1 MYNGGIF
8 GGGYNGPL
16 GVGVPS
22 GWGNVDDT
30 DDDVSIAKEAF
41 KHRPTAKESDNPKT
55 MKMRNDFLGWFPK
68 VNKSKFSFTEK
79 GVSRSGK
86 RIFPTGM
93 PKNTSMN
100 NDLGISPSFPPQLQS
115 SAKQTYSF
123 PKSTGGVNTEV
134 TIYPKGLRPL
144 ETPATEDGGRGGE
157 APRTVVRFRDVFKN
171 QQIKFTSAYE
181 CRRWQAGPNWRY
193 WPQQLNLA
201 TWCATGGCGVTVDW
215 NDFPPEVRNLLK
227 FHVIFT
233 VRRLLY
239 EMGCALPDDAAFDQI
254 NNPHDLA
261 GIERIRREFN
271 APTDFRNKRGGN
283 GGLGDI
289 HAHFSSLGHRTK
301 ELNLSHTTWSHSW
314 PQTRFKFRD
323 ESGSSNN
330 RVIDYIMNSD
340 PNQEGWFMLRE
351 SYGLTMAGKGRLNRS
366 IEAFVYCVLGAQV
379 NMRSSI
385 TGQSGSAQEVKQE
398 LINLFE
404 KAIIEEELSVSAQR
418 YQTAIQSSRAKLDFA
433 LAPGLWL
440 LPSDLEINLT
450 RKVGY
455 NNFLLKATSKMKL
468 GVNDVNR
475 LPAVDATPS
484 PTTPTK
490 EEPKKIAKPAPEKKI
505 NSAPSGVVE
514 AHQDTLATIAIIAAG
529 FCWWAFR

>member
-8 GGGYNGPL
+8 GGAPTGPL

-30 DDDVSIAKEAF
+30 DKNKDREPS
-41 KHRPTAKESDNPKT
+41 KESDKT
-55 MKMRNDFLGWFPK
+55 EKMRDNFLGWFPK
-68 VNKSKFSFTEK
+68 VNKSKFSFAEK
-79 GVSRSGK
+79 VVSWGGK
-86 RIFPTGM
+86 RIFPSGM

-123 PKSTGGVNTEV
+123 PKSSGGANSEV
-134 TIYPKGLRPL
+134 AIYHSQR
-144 ETPATEDGGRGGE
+144 ES
-157 APRTVVRFRDVFKN
+157 TVVRFRDVFEN
-171 QQIKFTSAYE
+171 QQIKFRSASE

-215 NDFPPEVRNLLK
+215 GEFPPEVRSLLK
-227 FHVIFT
+227 FHVVFT
-233 VRRLLY
+233 IRRLLY
-239 EMGCALPDDAAFDQI
+239 EMGCALPDDTGFDQI

-261 GIERIRREFN
+261 VIERIKKDFN
-271 APTDFRNKRGGN
+271 APTDFRNKRGSN

-289 HAHFSSLGHRTK
+289 HAQSFHSGRKSK
-301 ELNLSHTTWSHSW
+301 VVNLKSTTWSNSW
-314 PQTRFKFRD
+314 PQNLLRFRD
-323 ESGSSNN
+323 EGLSDSNIE
-330 RVIDYIMNSD
+330 RVIQYIMN
-340 PNQEGWFMLRE
+340 PEPHQEGWFMLRE

-366 IEAFVYCVLGAQV
+366 IEAFAYCVLGAQV

-398 LINLFE
+398 IINLFE

-418 YQTAIQSSRAKLDFA
+418 YQTAIQSSRAKLEFA

-455 NNFLLKATSKMKL
+455 NNFLQKATSKMKL
-468 GVNDVNR
+468 GVNNVNR
-475 LPAVDATPS
+475 LTATSGRLPAGDATPS

-490 EEPKKIAKPAPEKKI
+490 EEQKKIADPKPAT
-505 NSAPSGVVE
+505 SAAPSG
-514 AHQDTLATIAIIAAG
+514 IA
-529 FCWWAFR
+529 

>member
-1 MYNGGIF
+1 MRTMC
-8 GGGYNGPL
+8 
-16 GVGVPS
+16 PS
-22 GWGNVDDT
+22 LKKRLNIEHLT
-30 DDDVSIAKEAF
+30 
-41 KHRPTAKESDNPKT
+41 NPKT

-68 VNKSKFSFTEK
+68 ANKSKFSFTEK
-79 GVSRSGK
+79 GVSRGGK

-123 PKSTGGVNTEV
+123 PKSSGGVNTEV
-134 TIYPKGLRPL
+134 MIYPEGAPPPSPPSL
-144 ETPATEDGGRGGE
+144 EGIK
-157 APRTVVRFRDVFKN
+157 APRTVVRLRDVFKN
-171 QQIKFTSAYE
+171 QQIKFRSASE

-261 GIERIRREFN
+261 VIERIRREFK

-314 PQTRFKFRD
+314 PQTTIPD
-323 ESGSSNN
+323 
-330 RVIDYIMNSD
+330 
-340 PNQEGWFMLRE
+340 
-351 SYGLTMAGKGRLNRS
+351 
-366 IEAFVYCVLGAQV
+366 
-379 NMRSSI
+379 
-385 TGQSGSAQEVKQE
+385 
-398 LINLFE
+398 
-404 KAIIEEELSVSAQR
+404 
-418 YQTAIQSSRAKLDFA
+418 
-433 LAPGLWL
+433 
-440 LPSDLEINLT
+440 
-450 RKVGY
+450 
-455 NNFLLKATSKMKL
+455 KM
-468 GVNDVNR
+468 
-475 LPAVDATPS
+475 
-484 PTTPTK
+484 
-490 EEPKKIAKPAPEKKI
+490 
-505 NSAPSGVVE
+505 
-514 AHQDTLATIAIIAAG
+514 
-529 FCWWAFR
+529 C

>member
-1 MYNGGIF
+1 M
-8 GGGYNGPL
+8 
-16 GVGVPS
+16 
-22 GWGNVDDT
+22 
-30 DDDVSIAKEAF
+30 
-41 KHRPTAKESDNPKT
+41 
-55 MKMRNDFLGWFPK
+55 
-68 VNKSKFSFTEK
+68 
-79 GVSRSGK
+79 SRV
-86 RIFPTGM
+86 
-93 PKNTSMN
+93 
-100 NDLGISPSFPPQLQS
+100 LQ
-115 SAKQTYSF
+115 
-123 PKSTGGVNTEV
+123 PIV
-134 TIYPKGLRPL
+134 
-144 ETPATEDGGRGGE
+144 
-157 APRTVVRFRDVFKN
+157 
-171 QQIKFTSAYE
+171 
-181 CRRWQAGPNWRY
+181 
-193 WPQQLNLA
+193 A

-239 EMGCALPDDAAFDQI
+239 EMGCALPDNTGFDQI

-261 GIERIRREFN
+261 AIERIKREFN
-271 APTDFRNKRGGN
+271 APSDFRNKRGSN

-289 HAHFSSLGHRTK
+289 HAQFFHSGRKSK
-301 ELNLSHTTWSHSW
+301 VINLKSTTWSNSW
-314 PQTRFKFRD
+314 SRHLFRFRD
-323 ESGSSNN
+323 EGLSDSNIE
-330 RVIDYIMNSD
+330 RVIQYIMN
-340 PNQEGWFMLRE
+340 PEPHQEGWFMLRE

-455 NNFLLKATSKMKL
+455 NNFLQKATEHMKL
-468 GVNDVNR
+468 GVNDVNALAPAEHSPRLPPRSSSTSLR
-475 LPAVDATPS
+475 LPATAYDDSDGTKQPKATVAGRRRPIEGS
-484 PTTPTK
+484 SASRR
-490 EEPKKIAKPAPEKKI
+490 EER
-505 NSAPSGVVE
+505 SAE
-514 AHQDTLATIAIIAAG
+514 IHNDKLATIAVVVAGAA
-529 FCWWAFR
+529 WWAFR

>member
-8 GGGYNGPL
+8 GGAPTGPL
-16 GVGVPS
+16 SVGVPS

-30 DDDVSIAKEAF
+30 DENVGSIAQQ
-41 KHRPTAKESDNPKT
+41 DPKT
-55 MKMRNDFLGWFPK
+55 MKMRNTFLSWFPK
-68 VNKSKFSFTEK
+68 ANKSKFSFAEK
-79 GVSRSGK
+79 GVSWGGK

-123 PKSTGGVNTEV
+123 PKSSGGVNTEV
-134 TIYPKGLRPL
+134 AIYHSQRESTI
-144 ETPATEDGGRGGE
+144 
-157 APRTVVRFRDVFKN
+157 VRFRDVFKN
-171 QQIKFTSAYE
+171 QQIKFTSASE

-254 NNPHDLA
+254 NNPHNLA
-261 GIERIRREFN
+261 AIERIRREFN

-330 RVIDYIMNSD
+330 RVIDYIMNSE

-455 NNFLLKATSKMKL
+455 NNFLQKATSKMKL
-468 GVNDVNR
+468 GVNNVNTRSATASSSSMGLR
-475 LPAVDATPS
+475 LPAAT
-484 PTTPTK
+484 
-490 EEPKKIAKPAPEKKI
+490 KKISPLPQ
-505 NSAPSGVVE
+505 VVAGGSIEDERAGRRGSVRAE
-514 AHQDTLATIAIIAAG
+514 AHQDTLVAIAIVVAGAA
-529 FCWWAFR
+529 WWAFR

>member
-8 GGGYNGPL
+8 GGAPTGPL

-30 DDDVSIAKEAF
+30 DENKDREPSKE
-41 KHRPTAKESDNPKT
+41 TE
-55 MKMRNDFLGWFPK
+55 KMRNDFLGWFPK
-68 VNKSKFSFTEK
+68 ANKSKFSFTQK
-79 GVSRSGK
+79 GVSKGGK
-86 RIFPTGM
+86 RIFPSGM

-115 SAKQTYSF
+115 SAKQTYPF
-123 PKSTGGVNTEV
+123 PKSNGVVNSEV
-134 TIYPKGLRPL
+134 TIYHSQR
-144 ETPATEDGGRGGE
+144 ES
-157 APRTVVRFRDVFKN
+157 TVVRFRDVFKN
-171 QQIKFTSAYE
+171 QQLKFTSASE
-181 CRRWQAGPNWRY
+181 CKKWQAGPNWKY

-239 EMGCALPDDAAFDQI
+239 EMGCALPDDMGFDQI

-261 GIERIRREFN
+261 VIERIKKEFN
-271 APTDFRNKRGGN
+271 APTDFRNKRGSN
-283 GGLGDI
+283 EGLGDI
-289 HAHFSSLGHRTK
+289 HAQFFHSGRKSK
-301 ELNLSHTTWSHSW
+301 VINLKSTTWSNSW
-314 PQTRFKFRD
+314 PQNLFRFRD
-323 ESGSSNN
+323 EGLSDFNIE
-330 RVIDYIMNSD
+330 RVIQYIMN
-340 PNQEGWFMLRE
+340 PEPHQEGWFMLRE

-366 IEAFVYCVLGAQV
+366 IEAFFYCVLGAQV

-398 LINLFE
+398 FINLFE

-418 YQTAIQSSRAKLDFA
+418 YQIAIQSSRAKLDFA

-450 RKVGY
+450 RKDGY
-455 NNFLLKATSKMKL
+455 NNFLQKATEDMKL
-468 GVNDVNR
+468 GVNNVNLLTATSSS
-475 LPAVDATPS
+475 LPAGDIPTSGSLPAGDTTPS

-490 EEPKKIAKPAPEKKI
+490 DQIKRKTDQKPSTSTTA
-505 NSAPSGVVE
+505 E

-529 FCWWAFR
+529 FGWWAFR

>member
-8 GGGYNGPL
+8 GGAPTGPL

-30 DDDVSIAKEAF
+30 DENKDREPS
-41 KHRPTAKESDNPKT
+41 KESDKT
-55 MKMRNDFLGWFPK
+55 EKMRDNFLG
-68 VNKSKFSFTEK
+68 
-79 GVSRSGK
+79 
-86 RIFPTGM
+86 
-93 PKNTSMN
+93 
-100 NDLGISPSFPPQLQS
+100 
-115 SAKQTYSF
+115 
-123 PKSTGGVNTEV
+123 
-134 TIYPKGLRPL
+134 
-144 ETPATEDGGRGGE
+144 
-157 APRTVVRFRDVFKN
+157 
-171 QQIKFTSAYE
+171 
-181 CRRWQAGPNWRY
+181 

-215 NDFPPEVRNLLK
+215 GDFPPEVRSLLK

-233 VRRLLY
+233 IRRLLY
-239 EMGCALPDDAAFDQI
+239 EMGCALPDDTGFNQI
-254 NNPHDLA
+254 SNPHDLA
-261 GIERIRREFN
+261 AIDRIKREFN
-271 APTDFRNKRGGN
+271 ALTDFRNKRGPN

-289 HAHFSSLGHRTK
+289 YAQFFFSGRNSK
-301 ELNLSHTTWSHSW
+301 VINLKSTTWSNSW
-314 PQTRFKFRD
+314 PQNLIRFRD
-323 ESGSSNN
+323 EGLSDFKIQ
-330 RVIDYIMNSD
+330 RVIQYIKNSETR
-340 PNQEGWFMLRE
+340 QEGWFMLRE

-398 LINLFE
+398 IINLFE

-455 NNFLLKATSKMKL
+455 NNFLRKATEDMKL
-468 GVNDVNR
+468 GVNNVNSII
-475 LPAVDATPS
+475 LSKVKANEDK
-484 PTTPTK
+484 PTITIPTK
-490 EEPKKIAKPAPEKKI
+490 VIKVKTTNDEQKKILETH
-505 NSAPSGVVE
+505 N
-514 AHQDTLATIAIIAAG
+514 DNLATIAVVVG
-529 FCWWAFR
+529 GLTWWVFR

>member
-1 MYNGGIF
+1 MHNGGIF
-8 GGGYNGPL
+8 GGPPTGPL

-22 GWGNVDDT
+22 GWGNVDYDIT
-30 DDDVSIAKEAF
+30 KE
-41 KHRPTAKESDNPKT
+41 PKRQST
-55 MKMRNDFLGWFPK
+55 LGGGSKGQSVLGEDEKMRDNFLSWFPK
-68 VNKSKFSFTEK
+68 ANKSKFSFAEK
-79 GVSRSGK
+79 GVSKGGK
-86 RIFPTGM
+86 RIFPTGT

-100 NDLGISPSFPPQLQS
+100 NELGISPSFPPQLQS
-115 SAKQTYSF
+115 SAKQTCSF
-123 PKSTGGVNTEV
+123 PKSKGVVNSEV
-134 TIYPKGLRPL
+134 TIHHSQR
-144 ETPATEDGGRGGE
+144 DS
-157 APRTVVRFRDVFKN
+157 TVVRFRDVFKS
-171 QQIKFTSAYE
+171 QQIKFTSSSE
-181 CRRWQAGPNWRY
+181 CKKWKAGPNWKY

-201 TWCATGGCGVTVDW
+201 TWCATGGCGIGVDW
-215 NDFPPEVRNLLK
+215 NDFSPEVRSLLK

-233 VRRLLY
+233 IRRLLY
-239 EMGCALPDDAAFDQI
+239 EMGCALPDDTGFNQI

-261 GIERIRREFN
+261 GIDRIKREFN
-271 APTDFRNKRGGN
+271 TPTDFRNKRGPN

-289 HAHFSSLGHRTK
+289 HAQFFFSGRKTK
-301 ELNLSHTTWSHSW
+301 VINLKSTTWSNSW
-314 PQTRFKFRD
+314 PQNLIRFRD
-323 ESGSSNN
+323 EGLPDFKIQ
-330 RVIDYIMNSD
+330 RVIQYIMN
-340 PNQEGWFMLRE
+340 PEPHQEGWFMLRE

-455 NNFLLKATSKMKL
+455 NNFLQKATEHMKL
-468 GVNDVNR
+468 GVNDVNA
-475 LPAVDATPS
+475 PTP
-484 PTTPTK
+484 PMARQVTHLLMM
-490 EEPKKIAKPAPEKKI
+490 
-505 NSAPSGVVE
+505 VV
-514 AHQDTLATIAIIAAG
+514 
-529 FCWWAFR
+529 

>member
-8 GGGYNGPL
+8 GGAPTGPL

-30 DDDVSIAKEAF
+30 EEKKD
-41 KHRPTAKESDNPKT
+41 KESDQ
-55 MKMRNDFLGWFPK
+55 MRNTFLRWFPK
-68 VNKSKFSFTEK
+68 ANKSKFSFAEK
-79 GVSRSGK
+79 GVSWGGK
-86 RIFPTGM
+86 RIFPSGM
-93 PKNTSMN
+93 PKSTSMN
-100 NDLGISPSFPPQLQS
+100 KDLGISPSFPPQLQS

-123 PKSTGGVNTEV
+123 PKSTGGVNSEV
-134 TIYPKGLRPL
+134 TIYHSQR
-144 ETPATEDGGRGGE
+144 ES
-157 APRTVVRFRDVFKN
+157 TVVRFRDVFKN
-171 QQIKFTSAYE
+171 QQIKFRSASE
-181 CRRWQAGPNWRY
+181 CKKWQAGPNWKY

-239 EMGCALPDDAAFDQI
+239 EMGCALPDDTGFDQI
-254 NNPHDLA
+254 NNPHNLV
-261 GIERIRREFN
+261 GIERIKKEFN
-271 APTDFRNKRGGN
+271 APTDFRDKRGSN

-289 HAHFSSLGHRTK
+289 HAQFFHSGRKSK
-301 ELNLSHTTWSHSW
+301 VINLKSTTWSNSW
-314 PQTRFKFRD
+314 PQNLFRFRD
-323 ESGSSNN
+323 EGLSDSNIE
-330 RVIDYIMNSD
+330 RVIQYIMN
-340 PNQEGWFMLRE
+340 PEPHQEGWFMLRE

-455 NNFLLKATSKMKL
+455 NNFLQKATSKMKL
-468 GVNDVNR
+468 GVNNVNALAPAGASSLQGALR
-475 LPAVDATPS
+475 LP
-484 PTTPTK
+484 PTRDGTARVAGV
-490 EEPKKIAKPAPEKKI
+490 EQNKIASQRPAT
-505 NSAPSGVVE
+505 SAAPSGIAE
-514 AHQDTLATIAIIAAG
+514 AHQDTLAAIAIVASGGA
-529 FCWWAFR
+529 WWVFRK

>member
-22 GWGNVDDT
+22 GWGNVDDR
-30 DDDVSIAKEAF
+30 DDDASLAKEVLKRRA
-41 KHRPTAKESDNPKT
+41 SDSPKT

-68 VNKSKFSFTEK
+68 ANKSKFSFTEK
-79 GVSRSGK
+79 GVSRGGK
-86 RIFPTGM
+86 RIFPTRM

-100 NDLGISPSFPPQLQS
+100 KDLGISPSFPPQLQS

-123 PKSTGGVNTEV
+123 PNSSGGVNTEV
-134 TIYPKGLRPL
+134 AIYHSQR
-144 ETPATEDGGRGGE
+144 ESTT
-157 APRTVVRFRDVFKN
+157 VRFRDVFKN
-171 QQIKFTSAYE
+171 QQIKFTSASE

-201 TWCATGGCGVTVDW
+201 TWCATGGCGVTVGW

-239 EMGCALPDDAAFDQI
+239 EMGCALPDDTAFDQI
-254 NNPHDLA
+254 NNPHNLA
-261 GIERIRREFN
+261 AIERIRREFN

-314 PQTRFKFRD
+314 PQTRFKFRG

-455 NNFLLKATSKMKL
+455 NNFLRKATEHMKL
-468 GVNDVNR
+468 GVNNVN
-475 LPAVDATPS
+475 A
-484 PTTPTK
+484 TTPTHDSSVT
-490 EEPKKIAKPAPEKKI
+490 PKQVANITPTHDSSVTSKQVANVTPSVTPTHVVKDKQKKLAEI
-505 NSAPSGVVE
+505 HN
-514 AHQDTLATIAIIAAG
+514 DNLATIAIVAAG
-529 FCWWAFR
+529 AAWWVFR